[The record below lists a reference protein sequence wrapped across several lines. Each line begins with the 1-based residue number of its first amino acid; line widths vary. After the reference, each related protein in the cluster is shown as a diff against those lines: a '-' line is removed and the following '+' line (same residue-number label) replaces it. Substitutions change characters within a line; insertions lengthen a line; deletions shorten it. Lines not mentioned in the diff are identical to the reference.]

1 MGTIKLLAQQW
12 ASSDKELFKTF
23 SSVRAKRESLFIEHQ
38 NLMAQIHRRPI
49 SNKRA
54 DGCSRL
60 LDQVIESLVSGSVV
74 VPANRVLMAGRDG
87 KIVAGSSKSRRTKFS
102 DGSKSKRLIQAALT
116 WSAERHL
123 PRSTNSENRFCRLM
137 NLG

>member
-23 SSVRAKRESLFIEHQ
+23 SSVRAKRGSLFIEHQ
-38 NLMAQIHRRPI
+38 NLMAQIHQRPI

-54 DGCSRL
+54 AGYSRL

-102 DGSKSKRLIQAALT
+102 DDSKSKRLIQSALT
-116 WSAERHL
+116 WSEKRHL
-123 PRSTNSENRFCRLM
+123 PGLMISENRFCRLM